1 MRLPRSVL
9 AASGSLGWGDTLEGL
24 VEVHRLGG
32 FITPTLTLQPREGNP
47 MPRTAEA
54 SAGFLHANGLPNPG
68 LGRFLSDYLPRLRA
82 LGCPIIVSL
91 LGTTDSEWAEL
102 AEELSKAPGIT
113 ALELNL
119 TPLPLLDATQAEAS
133 LPSEAEM
140 HRQMLEAIQS
150 VRKATS
156 LPLIAKLPSVGIEI
170 GYAAVTAQNAG
181 ANVVAVGQALP
192 GVAVR
197 LSARALRFPGGV
209 GGLSGPCMKPVAL
222 YQLWRV
228 RRMSSLPILA
238 SGGIMTLE
246 DALEFFLLGADYV
259 GVGVGCAIHP
269 NLAVKLADE
278 IEAYLHSH
286 QLTSVQALRL

>member
-1 MRLPRSVL
+1 MPRSVL

-24 VEVHRLGG
+24 VEAHRLGG
-32 FITPTLTLQPREGNP
+32 FITPTLTLPPREGNP

-68 LGRFLSDYLPRLRA
+68 LERFLDEHLPRLRA
-82 LGCPIIVSL
+82 LGCPLIVSL
-91 LGTTDSEWAEL
+91 LGTTASEWVEL
-102 AEELSKAPGIT
+102 AKELGRARGIT

-119 TPLPLLDATQAEAS
+119 TPLPLLDAMQASAPF
-133 LPSEAEM
+133 PSEAAL
-140 HRQMLEAIQS
+140 HRQISEAIQS
-150 VRKATS
+150 VREVTS
-156 LPLIAKLPSVGIEI
+156 LPLIAKLPAVGVEI
-170 GYAAVTAQNAG
+170 GHAAVTAQNAG
-181 ANVVAVGQALP
+181 ADVIAIGQALP

-197 LSARALRFPGGV
+197 LSARSLRFPGGV

-228 RRMSSLPILA
+228 RRMSALPVLA

-246 DALEFFLLGADYV
+246 DALEFFLLGAEYV

-269 NLAVKLADE
+269 NLAVRLADE
-278 IEAYLHSH
+278 LESYLQKHH
-286 QLTSVQALRL
+286 LTSVRQLRL